1 MKKRILIVLGI
12 TLSLSVFAQTNE
24 TPKFGHIN
32 KQDVFALLPEADAAM
47 KELEALLL
55 NYKMESKKLEE
66 EFTKKQQEYAA
77 SQDKLEATIKKYRET
92 ELQRLYQSIEEFSK
106 NAETGLQKKQAELLA
121 PIETKINEAITKVGD
136 ENGFI
141 YIFDVTNPGTFAYM
155 SSKSINVLPLVKV
168 KLGIK

>member
-1 MKKRILIVLGI
+1 M
-12 TLSLSVFAQTNE
+12 
-24 TPKFGHIN
+24 
-32 KQDVFALLPEADAAM
+32 
-47 KELEALLL
+47 
-55 NYKMESKKLEE
+55 
-66 EFTKKQQEYAA
+66 
-77 SQDKLEATIKKYRET
+77 
-92 ELQRLYQSIEEFSK
+92 
-106 NAETGLQKKQAELLA
+106 QKKQAELLA